1 MPLMSPFS
9 RNCRR
14 KGDTDTRRA
23 WRAAKSGMCGEYG
36 GSLQVN
42 TQESAHQKWSV
53 TQEAFDALLE
63 SLSPDRD
70 RAAGRYLEIRRN
82 LVRLFEWRG
91 CSTPDEYA
99 DEAINRCARRIEEGE
114 EVRDV
119 PTYCIGIGRMLLRE
133 MSREHLRTPVSLA
146 QAPEPRTMPEQHKDD
161 VECRVECLRRCL
173 AQLSPENRD
182 LILTYYKGDKSEKI
196 HTRRELTQVF
206 GVPGGTLRM
215 RALRIRQGLQGCAE
229 NCLRRQLLHSQSA
242 EGLVRE

>member
-1 MPLMSPFS
+1 M
-9 RNCRR
+9 REN
-14 KGDTDTRRA
+14 
-23 WRAAKSGMCGEYG
+23 
-36 GSLQVN
+36 
-42 TQESAHQKWSV
+42 AHQKWSV

-70 RAAGRYLEIRRN
+70 CAADRYLEIRRN

-99 DEAINRCARRIEEGE
+99 DEAINRCARRIAEGE

-119 PTYCIGIGRMLLRE
+119 ATYCIGIGRMLFRE
-133 MSREHLRTPVSLA
+133 MSRERLRTPVSPT
-146 QAPEPRTMPEQHKDD
+146 QMPEPKRMPEQHNEN

-196 HTRRELTQVF
+196 NTRKELTQVF
-206 GVPGGTLRM
+206 GVPGSTLRM
-215 RALRIRQGLQGCAE
+215 RALRIRQALHGCAE
-229 NCLRRQLLHSQSA
+229 NCLRRQLLHPQSA
-242 EGLVRE
+242 PRLVRDVTHQ